1 MLDVAA
7 TATAQIHGFYTVR
20 WVKNNTRGVD
30 GPTRPKY
37 KDGTVILLKIQGN
50 HVKSTGKKGLANF
63 NVFINI
69 NVIF

>member
-1 MLDVAA
+1 MLDFAA
-7 TATAQIHGFYTVR
+7 IATAQMRSSYAVR
-20 WVKNNTRGVD
+20 WVKNAPCVD

-37 KDGTVILLKIQGN
+37 KDGKVILLKIQGN

-63 NVFINI
+63 NELINI